1 MLKTYRKRFVQ
12 LNMLLVGIVLLLTL
26 TLLGVYLYHNA
37 YTELKMTMEA
47 VVRPLDAVAGLRN
60 GELFSEDSRK
70 DGGFRVG
77 DPPQGEPPEDGRFS
91 GREPDSAARRSINTV
106 FYDSET
112 QKITL
117 LAETPVVAEDALP
130 QVLEQVF
137 SREEDFGTLKDHG
150 LIYFRG
156 AGQDKVALASTRYIW
171 DSLKNVYLILALVFA
186 AAMGLFW
193 LISRRISLLAVQ
205 PLEEAMTRE
214 KQFVADASHDLKTP
228 LTIVL
233 ANTGIL
239 RENPDSTIAQQS
251 KWIDSTEQAVRRMQ
265 GLIDEML
272 TLSQAD
278 SRDASRPKQ
287 NVDFSSVL
295 TRAELQMESLA
306 YEKQVELECDI
317 PEGITVSGW
326 QDHLQRIAED
336 LMENALKYEPSGG
349 TIRVNLEK
357 SRHQAVLTV
366 RNLGSVISPEDLP
379 HVFQRFYRSDKA
391 RSGSGGH
398 GLGLAIVKRMAES
411 MDGTVTAESAPAEGT
426 TFRVTLPLAK

>member
-1 MLKTYRKRFVQ
+1 MLKTYRKRFIQ

-26 TLLGVYLYHNA
+26 TLLGIYLYHNA
-37 YTELKMTMEA
+37 YSELRMTMEA
-47 VVRPLDAVAGLRN
+47 VVRPLDAVAALR
-60 GELFSEDSRK
+60 EDKLFP
-70 DGGFRVG
+70 GGFHKEG
-77 DPPQGEPPEDGRFS
+77 EFPQGQPPEDGMR
-91 GREPDSAARRSINTV
+91 PDGWERDSDARRSINTV

-112 QKITL
+112 AEITL
-117 LAETPVVAEDALP
+117 LAEIPLVEQDALSDVVA
-130 QVLEQVF
+130 QVTAQE
-137 SREEDFGTLKDHG
+137 SDFGTLKDYG
-150 LIYFRG
+150 LIYFRS
-156 AGQDKVALASTRYIW
+156 AGQDKIALASTHYVW
-171 DSLKNVYLILALVFA
+171 DSLKNIYLILAAVFA
-186 AAMGLFW
+186 AAMVLFW

-239 RENPDSTIAQQS
+239 RENPDSTVAEQA
-251 KWIDSTEQAVRRMQ
+251 KWIDSTEQAVKRMQ
-265 GLIDEML
+265 GLVNEML

-278 SRDASRPKQ
+278 AQDTSRPRQ
-287 NVDFSSVL
+287 SVDLSSVL

-317 PEGITVSGW
+317 PDGICVSGW
-326 QDHLQRIAED
+326 PDYLQRIAED

-349 TIRVNLEK
+349 TIRVGLEK
-357 SRHQAVLTV
+357 NRHQAILTV
-366 RNLGSVISPEDLP
+366 RNLGSVIPPEDLP

-398 GLGLAIVKRMAES
+398 GLGLAIVKRMTES
-411 MDGTVTAESAPAEGT
+411 MDGTVTAESAEGEGT
-426 TFRVTLPLAK
+426 VFRVTLPLAK